1 MTTGQ
6 KKTYLIL
13 GAVAVV
19 TVVATGITVGVV
31 LSRRKRTIEFDKLL
45 EIIEKGNAGRTG
57 GKGSAWDT
65 SLYNSNPSKKT
76 INWTVLQNYA
86 ETIHAAKGVTSDDE
100 EKVIGIFNQLQ
111 NAYDVSALSYAF
123 FKKYGEDLYVYLLS
137 FMDNSNHFGW
147 GIDKTDWMGKINERV
162 KQIA

>member
-13 GAVAVV
+13 GAIAVT

-31 LSRRKRTIEFDKLL
+31 ISKRKRTEEFDRLL
-45 EIIEKGNAGRTG
+45 AIIEKGNAGKTG

-65 SLYNSNPSKKT
+65 SLYLNNTSKKT
-76 INWTVLQNYA
+76 INWSVLQNYA
-86 ETIHAAKGVTSDDE
+86 EAIHNAKGAIYDDE
-100 EKVIGIFNQLQ
+100 EKVVGIFSQLQ
-111 NAYDVSALSYAF
+111 NVYDVSALSFAF
-123 FKKYGEDLYVYLLS
+123 FQKYKEDLYVYLAS

-147 GIDKTDWMGKINERV
+147 GSDKTDWMTKIVERV
-162 KQIA
+162 NQIS